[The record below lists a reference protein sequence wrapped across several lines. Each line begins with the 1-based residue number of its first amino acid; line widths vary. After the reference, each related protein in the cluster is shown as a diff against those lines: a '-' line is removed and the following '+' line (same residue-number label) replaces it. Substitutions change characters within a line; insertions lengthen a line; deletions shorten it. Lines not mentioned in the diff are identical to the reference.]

1 MAISSD
7 YFLEV
12 YFWSRALGIV
22 RCYSLRNIWE
32 KHGADVVFDKIF
44 CCWLCGQTFR
54 FRQVWHLQQTR
65 LMNQVLNS
73 SPRFGKHIVHVSFC
87 SSCIEHPHV
96 FRSLTVTHLIGFL
109 CGRSRATSCKSGQ
122 VDGTRIA
129 HHPVDPL
136 LQSQL
141 HCIGELKHFAITM
154 FVEDGKIAFKLRQ
167 GNAHFPWRW

>member
-1 MAISSD
+1 VCNSIFNRLLPEFCASWRSFSQASCWTLWTTSGWSTSSPTT
-7 YFLEV
+7 
-12 YFWSRALGIV
+12 
-22 RCYSLRNIWE
+22 
-32 KHGADVVFDKIF
+32 
-44 CCWLCGQTFR
+44 TFR

-87 SSCIEHPHV
+87 SSCIEHLYV
-96 FRSLTVTHLIGFL
+96 FRSLTFTHLIGFL
-109 CGRSRATSCKSGQ
+109 YGRSRATSCKSGQ

-154 FVEDGKIAFKLRQ
+154 FVEDGKSAFKLRQ
-167 GNAHFPWRW
+167 GNAHFP